1 MQSVYRRV
9 FLQKDKNMTNRIL
22 MMMLAVFMLA
32 ACGQTGDSSSDA
44 TSAQNL
50 QPALTGY
57 QVQNVDNVLDAFAA
71 TAGTT
76 AVGTGNVP
84 LAATIERVNTLLQCM
99 QDVGAI
105 SGSVYVQNQ
114 NVTIIPQAGISVVIN
129 KTRVERNVLSCLT
142 QQPFSA
148 QSVLDVQPCV
158 ESGSFIFEGQEYYY
172 AFAGAGDGIC
182 AGFYTHFQNYDS
194 TLVRP

>member
-1 MQSVYRRV
+1 MNIR
-9 FLQKDKNMTNRIL
+9 FLMIV
-22 MMMLAVFMLA
+22 LAAFALA
-32 ACGQTGDSSSDA
+32 ACNPTGDTSSDA

-57 QVQNVDNVLDAFAA
+57 QVQNVDNVLDAFAT
-71 TAGTT
+71 TAGAG
-76 AVGTGNVP
+76 AVASGNVP

-99 QDVGAI
+99 QDVGAV
-105 SGSVYVQNQ
+105 SGSIYLQSEN
-114 NVTIIPQAGISVVIN
+114 ISFGIPQAGVSIVVN
-129 KTRVERNVLSCLT
+129 KTRVERNFLSCLT

-148 QSVLDVQPCV
+148 QAVLDIQPCA

-172 AFAGAGDGIC
+172 AFAGAGSGIC

-194 TLVRP
+194 TLTIP